1 MMISMRRSFKLGLLV
16 MAVVALVASCKPSVP
31 SGVIQPD
38 EMEDLLYD
46 YHLADAMA
54 RQASGNY
61 DQNIITYH
69 TAVLKKYGVTTAE
82 FDSSMVY
89 YMRHATQ
96 LHDMYENIAERMSKD
111 AQAAGSSVSM
121 GGDSENFNTVSGDT
135 IDLWKGPQS
144 LVLIPNEPYNIYSF
158 HFKPDAKAQRGDDYV
173 LSLHSNF
180 IFQDGMRDGIVT
192 LALVYSND
200 SVASRVMHVSMPMD
214 QQVVLTDGDSLGVKE
229 IRGYF
234 LLNKNN
240 QMNSS
245 STTLQL
251 VSFDKI
257 HLLRCHRQVAK
268 PASTTPA
275 APAADTAK
283 PQPARTPEKIE
294 PVPGRDEGPTNS
306 PGSPQAIAP
315 ADNGARPTRKFA
327 PNANMKLLKD
337 AKVK

>member
-1 MMISMRRSFKLGLLV
+1 MMIPMRRSSRLWLLV
-16 MAVVALVASCKPSVP
+16 LTLAALVVSCKPSVP

-61 DQNIITYH
+61 DQNIIAYH
-69 TAVLKKYGVTTAE
+69 TAVLRKYGVTTAD

-111 AQAAGSSVSM
+111 AQAAGSSVGTGS
-121 GGDSENFNTVSGDT
+121 DNENFNTASGDT

-144 LVLIPNEPYNIYSF
+144 IVLIPNEPYNLYSF

-200 SVASRVMHVSMPMD
+200 SVASRVMHVSTPMD

-257 HLLRCHRQVAK
+257 HLLRCHRKLEKSAGQPEVA
-268 PASTTPA
+268 PSP
-275 APAADTAK
+275 DTAK
-283 PQPARTPEKIE
+283 PQPARVVEH
-294 PVPGRDEGPTNS
+294 DEAS
-306 PGSPQAIAP
+306 PANGATLPSSPSSPQAIAP